1 MDISP
6 KSTLKI
12 RCTGNMQALFHSL
25 EKSKLSFN
33 AEHSELLLLNVPLH
47 CHNFSAMVFYQF
59 KIGFRCTIFRWLC
72 ILYYLPMKNMFC
84 EIVRL
89 LLDCLF
95 ISFCVP
101 GFVRGFFVLDFWFCL
116 NIFFFY
122 FNFQGD
128 MLLQVW
134 LNIYVVGYFV
144 VHNRMHKYPI
154 ELIVSILLHETDW
167 CYIGRHPRNSSDD

>member
-33 AEHSELLLLNVPLH
+33 AEHSELFLLNVPLH

-84 EIVRL
+84 EIVVR
-89 LLDCLF
+89 LF
-95 ISFCVP
+95 IHQFLCVGFCS
-101 GFVRGFFVLDFWFCL
+101 GFFFVLDFWFCL
-116 NIFFFY
+116 SIFFFFY

>member
-33 AEHSELLLLNVPLH
+33 AELLLNVPLH
-47 CHNFSAMVFYQF
+47 CHNFSVMVFYQF
-59 KIGFRCTIFRWLC
+59 QIGFRCTIFRWLC
-72 ILYYLPMKNMFC
+72 ILYYLPMKNRFC
-84 EIVRL
+84 EIVVR
-89 LLDCLF
+89 LF
-95 ISFCVP
+95 IHQFLCVGFCS
-101 GFVRGFFVLDFWFCL
+101 GFFLCW
-116 NIFFFY
+116 IFGLISSFFY
-122 FNFQGD
+122 FNSQGD

-144 VHNRMHKYPI
+144 VQNRMHKYPI

>member
-47 CHNFSAMVFYQF
+47 CHNFSAMVFYYF

-84 EIVRL
+84 EIVVR
-89 LLDCLF
+89 LF
-95 ISFCVP
+95 IHLFLCVGFCS
-101 GFVRGFFVLDFWFCL
+101 GFFFVLDFWFCL
-116 NIFFFY
+116 SIFFFFY
-122 FNFQGD
+122 FNF
-128 MLLQVW
+128 
-134 LNIYVVGYFV
+134 
-144 VHNRMHKYPI
+144 
-154 ELIVSILLHETDW
+154 
-167 CYIGRHPRNSSDD
+167 

>member
-47 CHNFSAMVFYQF
+47 CHNFSAMVFYYF

-84 EIVRL
+84 EIVYSSVFVCRV
-89 LLDCLF
+89 LF
-95 ISFCVP
+95 GFFFCV
-101 GFVRGFFVLDFWFCL
+101 GFLVLFKYL
-116 NIFFFY
+116 FFFY
-122 FNFQGD
+122 FNF
-128 MLLQVW
+128 
-134 LNIYVVGYFV
+134 
-144 VHNRMHKYPI
+144 
-154 ELIVSILLHETDW
+154 
-167 CYIGRHPRNSSDD
+167 

>member
-84 EIVRL
+84 EIFFQFLCVG
-89 LLDCLF
+89 
-95 ISFCVP
+95 FCS
-101 GFVRGFFVLDFWFCL
+101 GFFCVLDFWFCL
-116 NIFFFY
+116 NIFFFS

>member
-47 CHNFSAMVFYQF
+47 CHNFSAMVFYYF

-72 ILYYLPMKNMFC
+72 ILYYLPMKNMHMFC
-84 EIVRL
+84 EIVVR
-89 LLDCLF
+89 LF
-95 ISFCVP
+95 IHQFLCVGFCSE
-101 GFVRGFFVLDFWFCL
+101 FFFVLDFWFCL
-116 NIFFFY
+116 NIFFF
-122 FNFQGD
+122 
-128 MLLQVW
+128 LL
-134 LNIYVVGYFV
+134 
-144 VHNRMHKYPI
+144 
-154 ELIVSILLHETDW
+154 
-167 CYIGRHPRNSSDD
+167 

>member
-25 EKSKLSFN
+25 QKSKLSFN

-47 CHNFSAMVFYQF
+47 CHNFSAMVFYYF

-84 EIVRL
+84 EIVVR
-89 LLDCLF
+89 LF
-95 ISFCVP
+95 IHQFLCVGFCS
-101 GFVRGFFVLDFWFCL
+101 GFFFVLDFWFCL
-116 NIFFFY
+116 SIFFF
-122 FNFQGD
+122 F
-128 MLLQVW
+128 LL
-134 LNIYVVGYFV
+134 
-144 VHNRMHKYPI
+144 
-154 ELIVSILLHETDW
+154 
-167 CYIGRHPRNSSDD
+167 

>member
-47 CHNFSAMVFYQF
+47 CHNFSAMVFYYF

-84 EIVRL
+84 EIVVR
-89 LLDCLF
+89 LF
-95 ISFCVP
+95 IHQFLCVGFCS
-101 GFVRGFFVLDFWFCL
+101 GFFFCVLDFWFCL
-116 NIFFFY
+116 NIFFFS
-122 FNFQGD
+122 FNF
-128 MLLQVW
+128 
-134 LNIYVVGYFV
+134 
-144 VHNRMHKYPI
+144 
-154 ELIVSILLHETDW
+154 
-167 CYIGRHPRNSSDD
+167 